1 MTALSSRTLSRRGV
15 FAASGAGLAALA
27 LAACGDQSEPLAEE
41 GGRTTIRVAAT
52 PLPHME
58 ILTFV
63 KDNLA
68 EDAGLELDL
77 QEQTE
82 YPIPNRLLSEGEVD
96 ANFFQHL
103 PYLETEIEEND
114 YELTPFE
121 GVHIEPLGIFSESL
135 TSVDEITDGA
145 SVGIPNDPTNRG
157 RALALLAAEGL
168 LALADGIEPTE
179 ATRDDIAE
187 NPKDLAFEEIDAAL
201 LPRTLGDY
209 AIAVINGNYAL
220 EADLSPAED
229 ALALESGEDNP
240 YANMLVVRTEDKDNE
255 ALVALDE
262 LLHSED
268 VKAFIEENYSGAVIP
283 AF

>member
-1 MTALSSRTLSRRGV
+1 MSTISRRTL
-15 FAASGAGLAALA
+15 FASGAGLAALT
-27 LAACGDQSEPLAEE
+27 LAACGGEDEAPLTEE
-41 GGRTTIRVAAT
+41 GGTTTIRIAAT
-52 PLPHME
+52 PMPHME

-68 EDAGLELDL
+68 ADAGLELDL

-96 ANFFQHL
+96 ANFFQHQ
-103 PYLETEIEEND
+103 PYLETEIAENG
-114 YELTPFE
+114 YELTPFD
-121 GVHIEPLGIFSESL
+121 GVHIEPLGVFSETL
-135 TSVDEITDGA
+135 TSLDELEEGA
-145 SVGIPNDPTNRG
+145 AVGVPNDPTNRG
-157 RALALLAAEGL
+157 RALALLADEGL
-168 LALADGIEPTE
+168 LALVDGIEPTE
-179 ATRDDIAE
+179 ATIDDIAE
-187 NPKDLAFEEIDAAL
+187 NTKQLEFQEVDAAL

-255 ALVALDE
+255 ALVKLDE
-262 LLHSED
+262 LLRSED
-268 VKAFIEENYSGAVIP
+268 VRGFLEENYSGGVVP